1 MYRSKAAAK
10 QARQGTINLRVSHS
24 QRELID
30 RAARA
35 LGRNRSDFM
44 LEAAAREAET
54 VLLDRRYFTLDPG
67 QFKRFTALL
76 DRPAPKNEKLQRLFS
91 VKAPW
96 ER

>member
-1 MYRSKAAAK
+1 
-10 QARQGTINLRVSHS
+10 
-24 QRELID
+24 
-30 RAARA
+30 
-35 LGRNRSDFM
+35 M

-54 VLLDRRYFTLDPG
+54 VLLDRRYFTLDAE

-96 ER
+96 EK